1 MIMKYSRYLTL
12 FIALLLALPMPAFAQ
27 ANVRG
32 VHADGQ
38 TWLVWEETSPKPFT
52 YDVYV
57 STAPIESLE
66 TAELTGRIFPEDW
79 RAERLTLA
87 QSNATWTIPD
97 GAGGAYS
104 IESGEALFVYTPHT
118 ASAEYFAVVKNGESE
133 ISTGNSIGPIAQ
145 SLDPVQCHAQLSG
158 VSELG
163 QDYTIYAHWIDG
175 RENFDDGRSDYP
187 VMGNHHA
194 NGTGHVFAVFEP
206 EDGRKA
212 GPMPAVVAL
221 HGGGLSNYFRFGK
234 GSAPLIGIKT
244 TFEDGFIVSID
255 DCLFVNKTTA
265 LGSGVWPE
273 PTRWFGYWP
282 EYNRFELPGELPPDD
297 AIIVDYTQRRV
308 DFILDWL
315 LTHEQIDPDRLSI
328 FGLSGGGSGVL
339 FSVKRNPNRFAAAT
353 SFVMP
358 FEGTTFTLALF
369 MQGGIDQ
376 NLKTNLPGG
385 IGLRDWYWPLTL
397 LYEQEEMPFMRLIVG
412 KQDFF
417 MDWELQVEAFRLMEN
432 QKWGAHIFWDQ
443 RDHIWNWEGTHWFG
457 SPRLGPKDMSRFRRN
472 QSFPAFSND
481 DQNPISDGRQP
492 DIGNEGRESGDP
504 WGTWGGY
511 YNWEPETIS
520 DTADE
525 WAATIYLLGES
536 EFASDVP
543 EFDESTADV
552 TIRRAQ
558 HFKPAPDE
566 LCTWSLMRISDNQ
579 ITQEGNL
586 SVAENGLVTVSAL
599 VITKDA
605 SRLRIALDNA
615 DDDTDDDGNDDSD
628 NDADDDDAN
637 DDDAIDD
644 DNEGDAGGDDDGG
657 SCGC

>member
-1 MIMKYSRYLTL
+1 MKFFWYFVLIITL
-12 FIALLLALPMPAFAQ
+12 FLFAPMPAFSQ
-27 ANVRG
+27 ANLRG
-32 VHADGQ
+32 VNADGQ
-38 TWLVWEETSPKPFT
+38 TWLIWEETSPEPFT

-57 STAPIESLE
+57 SQAPIESLE

-79 RAERLTLA
+79 RGKRLKLA
-87 QSNATWTIPD
+87 QNNATWTIPEGD
-97 GAGGAYS
+97 GGAYS
-104 IESGEALFVYTPHT
+104 LESGEALFVYTPHT
-118 ASAEYFAVVKNGESE
+118 ASDEYFAVVKNGESE
-133 ISTGNSIGPIAQ
+133 ISTENSIGPITQ
-145 SLDPVQCHAQLSG
+145 SLGPVQCHAQFSG

-163 QDYTIYAHWIDG
+163 QEYSIYAHWIDG
-175 RENFDDGRSDYP
+175 RENYDDGRSDYP

-212 GPMPAVVAL
+212 GPMPAVMAL

-234 GSAPLIGIKT
+234 GSTNRIGIKT
-244 TFEDGFIVSID
+244 TFEDGFIVSLD
-255 DCLFVNKTTA
+255 DCLFVSKTTA

-273 PTRWFGYWP
+273 PTRWFGYWS

-297 AIIVDYTQRRV
+297 AIIVDYTQRRM

-315 LTHEQIDPDRLSI
+315 LANEQIDPDRLSI
-328 FGLSGGGSGVL
+328 LGVSGGGSGAM
-339 FSVKRNPNRFAAAT
+339 FSVKRNPNKYAALT

-358 FEGTTFTLALF
+358 FEGTVFSLAVF
-369 MQGGIDQ
+369 MQGEIDQ

-397 LYEQEEMPFMRLIVG
+397 LHEQEEMPFMRIVVG
-412 KQDFF
+412 KQDLF
-417 MDWELQVEAFRLMEN
+417 MDWELEVEAFQQMETE
-432 QKWGAHIFWDQ
+432 KWGAHIFWDQ
-443 RDHIWNWEGTHWFG
+443 RDHIWNWVETHWFE
-457 SPRLGPKDMSRFRRN
+457 SPRLEPKDMSRFRRN
-472 QSFPAFSND
+472 QSFPAFTND
-481 DQNPISDGRQP
+481 DQNLITGGRQP

-504 WGTWGGY
+504 HGTWGGY
-511 YNWEPETIS
+511 YDWKPETIA
-520 DTADE
+520 DTEDG

-536 EFASDVP
+536 EFANDVP

-579 ITQEGNL
+579 ITQEGTL

-599 VITKDA
+599 IITKNP

-615 DDDTDDDGNDDSD
+615 NDDTDDDGNDNS
-628 NDADDDDAN
+628 DDDVS
-637 DDDAIDD
+637 DDE
-644 DNEGDAGGDDDGG
+644 NEGDASEDNDNG
-657 SCGC
+657 SGCGC